1 MNKAIIRNILKV
13 FAVGGT
19 AVLMAAFAIL
29 MGILSVEL
37 YCSIPSVVGYIA
49 VLWFALATLAAV
61 AALAVVYVCGAW
73 MVRKGKF
80 EK

>member
-1 MNKAIIRNILKV
+1 MNKTIIRNILKV

-29 MGILSVEL
+29 LGVVSAEL
-37 YCSIPSVVGYIA
+37 YCNIPTVVGYMA

-61 AALAVVYVCGAW
+61 AALAAVYVCGAW
-73 MVRKGKF
+73 MARKGRFDK
-80 EK
+80 